1 MNDDLLI
8 RQALLDAALADY
20 DTADLSEVP
29 SFSPKYLAWENKFLR
44 NPIAFAQRA
53 LRPVWK
59 TILRSAACFLL
70 VVSLRAGRLV

>member
-1 MNDDLLI
+1 MKEDLLI

-44 NPIAFAQRA
+44 NPQTF
-53 LRPVWK
+53 
-59 TILRSAACFLL
+59 S
-70 VVSLRAGRLV
+70 GG